1 MNVNQNMR
9 FLFSQKFYL
18 MWVCQKYL
26 MAIHN
31 SKNIWKYVGVNSL
44 QVENSVKFIIKHFII
59 PRLLY
64 IKYYVVYILNLQ
76 KQREPCFLISEFI
89 IGGNVVDLLGY
100 QIASNPF
107 YPNILT
113 NGTST

>member
-1 MNVNQNMR
+1 MNVNQNMSLL
-9 FLFSQKFYL
+9 FFSQKFYL
-18 MWVCQKYL
+18 MCVCQKYL

-76 KQREPCFLISEFI
+76 KAARTLFPHIRIYNRWQCS
-89 IGGNVVDLLGY
+89 
-100 QIASNPF
+100 
-107 YPNILT
+107 
-113 NGTST
+113 